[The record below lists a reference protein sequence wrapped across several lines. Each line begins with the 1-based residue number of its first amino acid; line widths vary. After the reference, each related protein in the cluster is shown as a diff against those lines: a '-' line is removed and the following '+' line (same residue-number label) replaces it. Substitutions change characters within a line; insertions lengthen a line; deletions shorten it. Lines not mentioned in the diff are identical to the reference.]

1 MYNIIMPI
9 LLFLFIGEPLVR
21 DAPKASVDRFYSIVL
36 SSGNSG
42 GFPSLSELDQL
53 APHMSKH
60 LMKLFLDA
68 KDCII
73 QFEKDHPPE
82 PMPNGLPPVI
92 YKPPF
97 SGGSI
102 FSSNAEG
109 ATSFRT
115 GKSTKNGDKYR
126 VDLHLTYVDATPGSN
141 HKPFQWI
148 DAVYV
153 IKEENRFV
161 IDDIEFLGTWPY
173 GNHGLLSKMIEAT
186 INLVRN
192 DKK

>member
-1 MYNIIMPI
+1 MYNSTMPI
-9 LLFLFIGEPLVR
+9 LLFLFMGTPLIR
-21 DAPKASVDRFYSIVL
+21 DSPNTSVERFYSIVL

-68 KDCII
+68 KDCIV

-92 YKPPF
+92 HKPPF

-115 GKSTKNGDKYR
+115 KTLFSGAETIFFASETVFSMTENIVGEAPTA
-126 VDLHLTYVDATPGSN
+126 VPAPITN
-141 HKPFQWI
+141 HQSPFTNN
-148 DAVYV
+148 
-153 IKEENRFV
+153 KC
-161 IDDIEFLGTWPY
+161 LCC
-173 GNHGLLSKMIEAT
+173 
-186 INLVRN
+186 
-192 DKK
+192 